1 MTHDGFLT
9 DLFEETCVATYDT
22 RPQNLPI
29 AQRLA
34 LEMAF
39 FAGARAFREALTI
52 ESMPL
57 MDKVE
62 AELQWFVDTIIQR
75 HADAGLP
82 TGFPQ
87 TLGSA

>member
-1 MTHDGFLT
+1 MTDDGFLT
-9 DLFEETCVATYDT
+9 DLFEETCVATYGT

-39 FAGARAFREALTI
+39 FAGARAFRMALAVG
-52 ESMPL
+52 SMPL
-57 MDKVE
+57 MGKVE
-62 AELQWFVDTIIQR
+62 SEMKWFGNTIIQR

-82 TGFPQ
+82 TGFPK
-87 TLGSA
+87 TLGST